1 MDQIRQFVDLV
12 GQGNNI
18 EAKELL
24 DGMLSARAFEALES
38 RKQELAST
46 LFTSAEQSSNEE

>member
-12 GQGNNI
+12 GQGNNA
-18 EAKELL
+18 EAKEVL
-24 DGMLSARAFEALES
+24 DGMLSARAFEALET

-46 LFTSAEQSSNEE
+46 LFTSAEQTSNEE